1 MIIVLGIVIVLVLL
15 FGLVVI
21 VGPPYLPTKKRQIE
35 TALDL
40 LQLQPGQTMLE
51 LGSGD
56 GRVML
61 AAARRGVQVVGYEL
75 NPLLVLISWLWT
87 RRYRKYVRVVWG
99 NYWTKNWPP
108 ADAIFTF
115 MLPRQMARLDRK
127 IEAWHTRPVRFAS
140 FAFFVPNKQPRHAQD
155 GVFLY
160 EYK

>member
-1 MIIVLGIVIVLVLL
+1 MLFIFALGIIVVLL
-15 FGLVVI
+15 FGTVVI
-21 VGPPYLPTKKRQIE
+21 VGPPYLPTKQKQIK

-40 LQLQPGQTMLE
+40 LQIGPGDTLLE

-61 AAARRGVQVVGYEL
+61 AAARRGANVVGYEL

-87 RRYRKYVRVVWG
+87 LPYRKQVTIVWG
-99 NYWTKNWPP
+99 NYWTRPWPV

-115 MLPRQMARLDRK
+115 MLPRQMARLDQK
-127 IEAWHTRPVRFAS
+127 IATWHMRPVRFAS
-140 FAFFVPNKQPRHAQD
+140 FAFFVPGKKPVAQQD

-160 EYK
+160 TYK